1 VPAKVFG
8 GLRRVV
14 SNTVERAASLERR
27 AGIEPGMKLPD
38 WGLSEAAIAWYG
50 GAPVEELEDC
60 MDATLGDFCR
70 VLRMAIQLMR
80 NTRRSIDREWD
91 LATVLDEAVTA
102 VNRDEIDARRQLELG

>member
-1 VPAKVFG
+1 MFG

-14 SNTVERAASLERR
+14 TGTVERAAGLERR

-38 WGLSEAAIAWYG
+38 WGLSEAVLAWYG
-50 GAPVEELEDC
+50 GAPVDELEDH

-80 NTRRSIDREWD
+80 NTRRSIDRDWD
-91 LATVLDEAVTA
+91 LATVLDEAVLA